1 MVNEER
7 MWESSEK
14 KMREFERRKE
24 NRDSFTFKEL
34 QEPNFGKEL
43 KTLLHFIIRF
53 PSDVVCECNS

>member
-43 KTLLHFIIRF
+43 KTLLRFIIRF